1 MIKLPGSKSSSP
13 SLAIEVNPVDS
24 TGAATKK
31 RGLVI
36 KSTSELEQITSLL
49 SNPKINQLANS
60 IDGVN
65 PKRDSATGA
74 KGSSDIFEIL
84 NEFNDLLY
92 CNYFKF
98 ICFRITRRLIWI
110 DPSLPHKDQTD
121 FA

>member
-1 MIKLPGSKSSSP
+1 MSGAASSPSAANEKLLQFLREGRDWEKKVTNIPGIFLIKLPGSKSSSP

-36 KSTSELEQITSLL
+36 RSTSELEQITSLL

-74 KGSSDIFEIL
+74 KGSSDIFEI
-84 NEFNDLLY
+84 
-92 CNYFKF
+92 
-98 ICFRITRRLIWI
+98 
-110 DPSLPHKDQTD
+110 
-121 FA
+121 